1 MSVEDERI
9 ISLLED
15 LVVWTRFA
23 ARPAILAAWNTI
35 LTDDRHLRAYELS
48 DGSRNQV
55 QLAQATGL
63 SQPTISGLW
72 GRWRRLGIAR
82 LQGKTVVHL
91 ARPSDFGLE
100 RAMKL
105 ANSVGTPSTNS
116 GSASESGWETPQDG

>member
-1 MSVEDERI
+1 MSVEDDRI
-9 ISLLED
+9 ISLLEE

-23 ARPAILAAWNTI
+23 ARPAMLAAWNTI

-48 DGSRNQV
+48 DGSRNQI
-55 QLAQATGL
+55 QIAQATGL

-72 GRWRRLGIAR
+72 ARWRRLGIAR

-105 ANSVGTPSTNS
+105 ASSAGSPSTNG
-116 GSASESGWETPQDG
+116 GSANESGWETPQDG